1 MTQQQRCNNNT
12 HTVLDDDDVNVDDKA
27 TEVQTNYNHLT
38 KLFIHHNNHKLKWVK
53 V

>member
-27 TEVQTNYNHLT
+27 TEVQTNYFLSQNFSFVVT
-38 KLFIHHNNHKLKWVK
+38 ITI
-53 V
+53 